1 MILDLLDGF
10 GLLQTVSL
18 SGFNSLDETYTP
30 EKQTV
35 VVSNIGGNE
44 QLTFRLGLYGVF
56 TGTCSY
62 CVSVQNITSLQ
73 INEHSQARM
82 MQDK

>member
-1 MILDLLDGF
+1 M
-10 GLLQTVSL
+10 SL

-44 QLTFRLGLYGVF
+44 QITFRLGLYGVF
-56 TGTCSY
+56 TGSY
-62 CVSVQNITSLQ
+62 CVSVQYITSLQ